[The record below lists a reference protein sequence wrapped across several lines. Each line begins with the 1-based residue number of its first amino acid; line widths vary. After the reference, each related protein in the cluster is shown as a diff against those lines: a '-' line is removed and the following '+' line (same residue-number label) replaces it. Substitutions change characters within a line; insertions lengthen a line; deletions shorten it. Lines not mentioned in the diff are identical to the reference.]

1 MKNKKMHLYK
11 RILVTGGAGFL
22 GSFHYERFLE
32 NDEKFSILKLAHKII
47 ELTGS
52 KSRIVYKETP
62 VDDPIQ
68 RKPDISLA
76 KKHLK
81 WQPKT
86 GLELGLKRTIEY
98 FNNFL

>member
-1 MKNKKMHLYK
+1 MMSSDEGF
-11 RILVTGGAGFL
+11 TGPANIGNP
-22 GSFHYERFLE
+22 EE
-32 NDEKFSILKLAHKII
+32 FSILELAYKII

-52 KSRIVYKETP
+52 KSKIVYKELP
-62 VDDPIQ
+62 EDDPIQ

-81 WQPKT
+81 WQPKA

-98 FNNFL
+98 FNNIL

>member
-1 MKNKKMHLYK
+1 MNSNKDF
-11 RILVTGGAGFL
+11 TGPVNIGNPA
-22 GSFHYERFLE
+22 EI
-32 NDEKFSILKLAHKII
+32 SILELAHKII

-52 KSRIVYKETP
+52 KSRIVYKMLP
-62 VDDPIQ
+62 QNDPIQ

-81 WQPKT
+81 WQPKA

-98 FNNFL
+98 FNSIL